1 MNDPKNFEFKP
12 GGIIEV
18 QNDGHTELYAGSNAK
33 WWLEQQMRFSGAA
46 PLSRCA
52 PQARKR
58 KVSAGKIDFRSK
70 DFEIHSNKYIVVRSL
85 YDGKAISKNRSGR

>member
-33 WWLEQQMRFSGAA
+33 WVARAA
-46 PLSRCA
+46 DALQRRSPASRCA

-70 DFEIHSNKYIVVRSL
+70 DFEIHS
-85 YDGKAISKNRSGR
+85 KNTSM